1 MVSRVEDEAPASLVP
16 GYIAVLTAVVIW
28 SAWILATRQAMTVKH
43 APLDIAILR
52 YSVPVIFLAP
62 LWLKRGIFPKGESP
76 LLLII
81 MTIGW
86 GGPFVLLISQGMKTV
101 EASLFGPLVPGLL
114 PMVVALWGLA
124 VAGERIRAGRAVGLL
139 FIMIAVALILV
150 PAFAAGDAGL
160 LSGVPWLLAACL
172 GWSSYTIAFRQTGL
186 SGAEGAAYVC
196 LYSTP
201 FLILA
206 MLFIGTELP
215 DYPLPEVAFQA
226 LVQGALSGVV
236 SVACFGYSIKALGTA
251 RASAFTSL
259 VPVLSA
265 LGGWLILGE
274 NVGTLGWLASGA
286 ACIGVLLVNRYAV
299 KPPLRR

>member
-114 PMVVALWGLA
+114 PMVVALWGWPSR
-124 VAGERIRAGRAVGLL
+124 G
-139 FIMIAVALILV
+139 
-150 PAFAAGDAGL
+150 
-160 LSGVPWLLAACL
+160 SGS
-172 GWSSYTIAFRQTGL
+172 GQGGL
-186 SGAEGAAYVC
+186 SGC
-196 LYSTP
+196 S
-201 FLILA
+201 
-206 MLFIGTELP
+206 
-215 DYPLPEVAFQA
+215 
-226 LVQGALSGVV
+226 S
-236 SVACFGYSIKALGTA
+236 S
-251 RASAFTSL
+251 
-259 VPVLSA
+259 
-265 LGGWLILGE
+265 
-274 NVGTLGWLASGA
+274 
-286 ACIGVLLVNRYAV
+286 
-299 KPPLRR
+299 